1 LLVFSA
7 NIDIKKCLLKFFSR
21 REWRKKMRHIMELMQ
36 KTTDIGLTPEQAI
49 RELLT
54 APVAKRSAMLA
65 ALESV
70 RSNRPATLL
79 LTPTEAARELRLS
92 RQTIWRLTRQGALK
106 SIIIGGSTRY
116 RRIEIEQFAT
126 QGLDKI
132 TGGVQ

>member
-1 LLVFSA
+1 
-7 NIDIKKCLLKFFSR
+7 
-21 REWRKKMRHIMELMQ
+21 MELMQ
-36 KTTDIGLTPEQAI
+36 KMTDISLTPEQAI

-54 APVAKRSAMLA
+54 APVAKRTTMLA
-65 ALESV
+65 ALENV
-70 RSNRPATLL
+70 RTQRPATLL

-116 RRIEIEQFAT
+116 RRTEIEQFAT
-126 QGLDKI
+126 QGLEKI